1 MTIQRL
7 YNLPNCK
14 LVLQGLSEGA
24 NTSLSD
30 VRPPLSMLMSAECL
44 FDGENQSVSGGREFF
59 ESFVKTVSHY
69 AQEFLSGIPVSASNQ
84 NGIVKLEKTHEG
96 LHRLTV
102 FDEANPASQNITRQ
116 LDLTTVQLFDLVE
129 AIDQFFAD
137 PRTLPE
143 LSLQLQPISKRDVPN
158 TKPVGERVVPAVV
171 GLASLAIAALGF
183 YNSPVPN
190 IVRPRTATGEISNT
204 TATPSPGATPAA
216 GNSPIPTTTSS
227 PNSSP
232 NISPNSSPNS
242 SPNVN
247 STATSTATITPEA
260 VTPSPT
266 TSELPT
272 ENLTNAVKISDP
284 IEVQEL
290 LDKTYNQL
298 DKGWTKTPEFQVDLV
313 YRVSVGKDGAI
324 IGYKPIN
331 AEASDQVNQIPL
343 PDLLYQP
350 ADSRTPNEPLADF
363 KVVFTPSGVLQVSP
377 W

>member
-59 ESFVKTVSHY
+59 ESFVRTVSHY
-69 AQEFLSGIPVSASNQ
+69 AQEFLSGLPVSASNN

-171 GLASLAIAALGF
+171 GLASLAIAAFGF
-183 YNSPVPN
+183 YNSPIPN
-190 IVRPRTATGEISNT
+190 IARPRTPNGEISNPT
-204 TATPSPGATPAA
+204 AQSSPTATPAGSSPLP
-216 GNSPIPTTTSS
+216 TTSS
-227 PNSSP
+227 TPNTSITP
-232 NISPNSSPNS
+232 
-242 SPNVN
+242 
-247 STATSTATITPEA
+247 TATSSPDVNITASSSPDTVA
-260 VTPSPT
+260 PSPT
-266 TSELPT
+266 PSELPT
-272 ENLTNAVKISDP
+272 ENLTNTVKINDP
-284 IEVQEL
+284 IEVQDL
-290 LDKTYNQL
+290 LDKTYKQL

-324 IGYKPIN
+324 VGYKPIN

-350 ADSRTPNEPLADF
+350 AGNRTPNEPLADF
-363 KVVFTPSGVLQVSP
+363 KVVFTPSGVLQVSS

>member
-59 ESFVKTVSHY
+59 ESFIRTVSHY
-69 AQEFLSGIPVSASNQ
+69 AQEFLSGLPVSANHQ
-84 NGIVKLEKTHEG
+84 NGIVKLEKTNEG

-102 FDEANPASQNITRQ
+102 FDEANPTSQNITRQ

-137 PRTLPE
+137 SRTLPE

-171 GLASLAIAALGF
+171 GLASLAIAAFGF
-183 YNSPVPN
+183 YNSPIPN
-190 IVRPRTATGEISNT
+190 IVRPRTPNGQEISNQ

-216 GNSPIPTTTSS
+216 GNSPVPTSS

-232 NISPNSSPNS
+232 NTDPNS

-247 STATSTATITPEA
+247 STNTSTATMTPGA

-266 TSELPT
+266 PSELPT

-284 IEVQEL
+284 IELQEL
-290 LDKTYNQL
+290 LDKTYQQL

-324 IGYKPIN
+324 VGYKPIN

-350 ADSRTPNEPLADF
+350 AGSKTPNEPLADF